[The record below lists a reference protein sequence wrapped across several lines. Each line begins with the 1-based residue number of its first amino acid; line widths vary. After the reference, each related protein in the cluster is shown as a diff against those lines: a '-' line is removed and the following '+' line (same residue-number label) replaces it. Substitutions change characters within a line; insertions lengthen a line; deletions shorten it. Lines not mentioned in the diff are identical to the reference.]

1 MLPVSYHLDS
11 SFETS
16 PICNVLNWALG
27 NRHLKHGLKDSS
39 TKNMVLLVVPEYSL
53 IIFIQNSFNIVR
65 FFNFLVTLSLEE

>member
-1 MLPVSYHLDS
+1 MLPVCYHLNS

-16 PICNVLNWALG
+16 PICNVLNWVLG
-27 NRHLKHGLKDSS
+27 NGHLKHVLKDSS

-53 IIFIQNSFNIVR
+53 IIFIQNSFNKVR